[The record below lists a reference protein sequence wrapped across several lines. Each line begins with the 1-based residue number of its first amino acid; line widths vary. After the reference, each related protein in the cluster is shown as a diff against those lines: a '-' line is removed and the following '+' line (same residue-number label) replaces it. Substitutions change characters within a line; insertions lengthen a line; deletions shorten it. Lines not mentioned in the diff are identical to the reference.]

1 MKHTTSFQCTVIKQT
16 VKSVNI
22 TNAIDFNFFGKQC
35 YDFVIDDE
43 SMNNPQT
50 ILEQYWVN
58 PWTIFEQ
65 SLGHLWTIHGQSSNN
80 PWTILG

>member
-1 MKHTTSFQCTVIKQT
+1 MYQYYKNLKIQIMKHTTSFQCTVIKQT

-43 SMNNPQT
+43 SMNNP
-50 ILEQYWVN
+50 
-58 PWTIFEQ
+58 
-65 SLGHLWTIHGQSSNN
+65 
-80 PWTILG
+80 